1 MPGYFP
7 PGEYLSNTGLKKQM
21 KKQMKNLKKI
31 KKQMKN
37 EKA

>member
-21 KKQMKNLKKI
+21 KNLKKI